1 MNPLAAELNETLAGT
16 AAGRLLSE
24 TGRQM
29 YFPRGIV
36 AQTSEANQRA
46 HRFNATVGMAFEGG
60 EPIMLGPMRGQLS
73 GMSPTDT
80 VAYAPTPGLPEL
92 RTLWMEE
99 IRRKNPSLGST
110 RTTLPMVTGGLTN
123 GLFQISELFVDSGD
137 ALVMPDLFWGNY
149 RLMAEVR
156 RGAAIVPFPMF
167 AGGGRFNAEGLD
179 RALEGQRK
187 AIVLL
192 NFPNNPTGYTP
203 TLEEAAEIE
212 AVLVRRAETCDLL
225 VVFDDA
231 YFGLVYEDGLVEESL
246 FARLA
251 DASDRILAVKVDGA
265 TKEDFAWGFRVG
277 FVTIAGKGL
286 TDRQLEALER
296 KLMGIIRATVSNSSR
311 VAQSIIVKALRSSG
325 YLEEKTAKFEM
336 LKRRYAK
343 VREIVS
349 SRTTGPLTP
358 LPFNS
363 GYFMAF
369 SCTGLSAEQLR
380 RSLLDEG
387 IGTIAIGDEYL
398 RVAFST
404 IDEQDLPELYAAI
417 YAAADRLAQRGTR

>member
-1 MNPLAAELNETLAGT
+1 MNALAAELNDTLAGT
-16 AAGRLLSE
+16 AASRLLSR
-24 TGRQM
+24 TGREM

-60 EPIMLGPMRGQLS
+60 EPVMLAPMRSQLA
-73 GMSPTDT
+73 GMGPAES
-80 VAYAPTPGLPEL
+80 VAYAPTPGVAEL
-92 RTLWMEE
+92 RTVWMDE

-123 GLFQISELFVDSGD
+123 GLFQITELFVDSGD
-137 ALVMPDLFWGNY
+137 AIVMPDLFWGNY

-156 RGAAIVPFPMF
+156 RGAQIVEFPMF
-167 AGGGRFNAEGLD
+167 TGDGRFNAGGLD
-179 RALEGQRK
+179 QALEGRSK

-203 TLEEAAEIE
+203 TLEEAADIE

-225 VVFDDA
+225 VVCDDA
-231 YFGLVYEDGLVEESL
+231 YFGLVYEDGLLEESL

-251 DASDRILAVKVDGA
+251 GASDRILAVKVDGA

-277 FVTIAGKGL
+277 FVTLAGKGL
-286 TDRQLEALER
+286 TDRQLDALER

-311 VAQSIIVKALRSSG
+311 IAQSIILKALQSAG
-325 YLEEKTAKFEM
+325 YREEKTGKFEM
-336 LKRRYAK
+336 LKRRYAT

-349 SRTTGPLTP
+349 GGSAGPLTP

-369 SCTGLSAEQLR
+369 SCTGISAEQLR

-404 IDEQDLPELYAAI
+404 IDEQDLPDLYSAI